1 MITFRGKEYKFEEI
15 EEKILNDDLDDVKEF
30 IIEALRSCFFTDEG
44 LTVVDEDGITIMV
57 NGAHKNIMGVK
68 GSEIVGKHVNDL
80 VVNGEIQKSA
90 SAVVFETKHQET
102 ITQDLAN
109 GKTILVTATPIY
121 DETGRIYRIVN
132 NLRDVPILNEL
143 YEERMKQA
151 ALIDTYRSDIESR
164 TNVEREGIIAESS
177 EMRNVVTFAER
188 VAANDSSV
196 LILGESGTGK
206 GMIARL
212 IHSMSRR
219 QGKPMMSINCGAI
232 PANLLESELFGYVP
246 GAFTGASRE
255 GKVGLF
261 EVADGGTIFLDEIG
275 ELPLALQPKLLTFL
289 ETGEVMKVGS
299 VKAKKVDC
307 RVIAAT
313 NKDLK
318 KMVKEKL
325 FREDLY
331 YRLSVIPVEIPPL
344 RDRREDIIPLVLF
357 FLREINKKN
366 HINKTMSQE
375 LLHTLEAA
383 EWKGNAR
390 QLKNMV
396 ERLVVM
402 SVRREITVDDMPQ
415 DESIERDMGAATPSE
430 LPVSLPE
437 IVGNVE
443 DRYIEKA
450 MKEGGSI
457 RKAAALLGISP
468 ASLYRRMNRNE

>member
-366 HINKTMSQE
+366 HINRTMSQE

>member
-313 NKDLK
+313 NKDLLNCK
-318 KMVKEKL
+318 IK
-325 FREDLY
+325 
-331 YRLSVIPVEIPPL
+331 
-344 RDRREDIIPLVLF
+344 
-357 FLREINKKN
+357 
-366 HINKTMSQE
+366 
-375 LLHTLEAA
+375 
-383 EWKGNAR
+383 
-390 QLKNMV
+390 
-396 ERLVVM
+396 
-402 SVRREITVDDMPQ
+402 
-415 DESIERDMGAATPSE
+415 
-430 LPVSLPE
+430 
-437 IVGNVE
+437 
-443 DRYIEKA
+443 
-450 MKEGGSI
+450 
-457 RKAAALLGISP
+457 
-468 ASLYRRMNRNE
+468 

>member
-275 ELPLALQPKLLTFL
+275 ERPLALQPKLLTFL
-289 ETGEVMKVGS
+289 ETGEVMNVGS

>member
-15 EEKILNDDLDDVKEF
+15 EEKIINDELDDVKEF
-30 IIEALRSCFFTDEG
+30 IIEALRLCFFTEEG
-44 LTVVDEDGITIMV
+44 MTVVDEDGITIMV

-121 DETGRIYRIVN
+121 DEKGHIYRIIN

-164 TNVEREGIIAESS
+164 TNVEREGLIAESS

-196 LILGESGTGK
+196 LILGESGVGK

-212 IHSMSRR
+212 IHSLSKR
-219 QGKPMMSINCGAI
+219 QSKPMMSINCGAI
-232 PANLLESELFGYVP
+232 PENLLESELFGYVP

-289 ETGEVMKVGS
+289 ETGEIMKVGS
-299 VKAKKVDC
+299 TKAKKVDC

-318 KMVKEKL
+318 RMVKEKT

-344 RDRREDIIPLVLF
+344 RERREDIIPLILF
-357 FLREINKKN
+357 FLREINEKN
-366 HINKTMSQE
+366 GSNKTMSQE
-375 LLHTLEAA
+375 LLHTLERA

-396 ERLVVM
+396 ERLAVL
-402 SVRREITVDDMPQ
+402 SVKREITVADMPP
-415 DESIERDMGAATPSE
+415 EERGEGDIGAAGSSE
-430 LPVSLPE
+430 LPVSLPQVVE
-437 IVGNVE
+437 KLE

-468 ASLYRRMNRNE
+468 TTLFRKINRKE

>member
-1 MITFRGKEYKFEEI
+1 M
-15 EEKILNDDLDDVKEF
+15 
-30 IIEALRSCFFTDEG
+30 
-44 LTVVDEDGITIMV
+44 
-57 NGAHKNIMGVK
+57 
-68 GSEIVGKHVNDL
+68 
-80 VVNGEIQKSA
+80 
-90 SAVVFETKHQET
+90 
-102 ITQDLAN
+102 
-109 GKTILVTATPIY
+109 
-121 DETGRIYRIVN
+121 
-132 NLRDVPILNEL
+132 
-143 YEERMKQA
+143 
-151 ALIDTYRSDIESR
+151 
-164 TNVEREGIIAESS
+164 
-177 EMRNVVTFAER
+177 
-188 VAANDSSV
+188 
-196 LILGESGTGK
+196 
-206 GMIARL
+206 
-212 IHSMSRR
+212 
-219 QGKPMMSINCGAI
+219 
-232 PANLLESELFGYVP
+232 
-246 GAFTGASRE
+246 
-255 GKVGLF
+255 GLF

-357 FLREINKKN
+357 FLKRDKRKDPHKQDHEPGAPPHAGSRGMEGKRPAA
-366 HINKTMSQE
+366 QE
-375 LLHTLEAA
+375 YGGAA
-383 EWKGNAR
+383 CGNER
-390 QLKNMV
+390 Q
-396 ERLVVM
+396 ERDNGGRYT
-402 SVRREITVDDMPQ
+402 SGW
-415 DESIERDMGAATPSE
+415 SIERDMGAATRPE

>member
-1 MITFRGKEYKFEEI
+1 
-15 EEKILNDDLDDVKEF
+15 
-30 IIEALRSCFFTDEG
+30 
-44 LTVVDEDGITIMV
+44 
-57 NGAHKNIMGVK
+57 
-68 GSEIVGKHVNDL
+68 
-80 VVNGEIQKSA
+80 
-90 SAVVFETKHQET
+90 
-102 ITQDLAN
+102 
-109 GKTILVTATPIY
+109 
-121 DETGRIYRIVN
+121 
-132 NLRDVPILNEL
+132 
-143 YEERMKQA
+143 
-151 ALIDTYRSDIESR
+151 
-164 TNVEREGIIAESS
+164 
-177 EMRNVVTFAER
+177 
-188 VAANDSSV
+188 
-196 LILGESGTGK
+196 
-206 GMIARL
+206 
-212 IHSMSRR
+212 
-219 QGKPMMSINCGAI
+219 
-232 PANLLESELFGYVP
+232 
-246 GAFTGASRE
+246 
-255 GKVGLF
+255 
-261 EVADGGTIFLDEIG
+261 
-275 ELPLALQPKLLTFL
+275 
-289 ETGEVMKVGS
+289 
-299 VKAKKVDC
+299 
-307 RVIAAT
+307 
-313 NKDLK
+313 
-318 KMVKEKL
+318 MVKEKL

-366 HINKTMSQE
+366 HINRTMSQE

>member
-415 DESIERDMGAATPSE
+415 DESIERDMGTATPSE

>member
-261 EVADGGTIFLDEIG
+261 EVADE
-275 ELPLALQPKLLTFL
+275 EPYSS
-289 ETGEVMKVGS
+289 M
-299 VKAKKVDC
+299 
-307 RVIAAT
+307 R
-313 NKDLK
+313 
-318 KMVKEKL
+318 
-325 FREDLY
+325 
-331 YRLSVIPVEIPPL
+331 
-344 RDRREDIIPLVLF
+344 
-357 FLREINKKN
+357 
-366 HINKTMSQE
+366 
-375 LLHTLEAA
+375 
-383 EWKGNAR
+383 
-390 QLKNMV
+390 
-396 ERLVVM
+396 
-402 SVRREITVDDMPQ
+402 
-415 DESIERDMGAATPSE
+415 
-430 LPVSLPE
+430 
-437 IVGNVE
+437 
-443 DRYIEKA
+443 
-450 MKEGGSI
+450 
-457 RKAAALLGISP
+457 
-468 ASLYRRMNRNE
+468 